1 LENIWTKRE
10 ELVGGWRCLHNEK
23 LCNLYASPNIVKVI
37 TSRRMRWVSHIY
49 AWERQ
54 EMSTKF
60 SSENLKGKDSSEK
73 LGLNGEENIGMS
85 SCHGT

>member
-1 LENIWTKRE
+1 
-10 ELVGGWRCLHNEK
+10 
-23 LCNLYASPNIVKVI
+23 
-37 TSRRMRWVSHIY
+37 
-49 AWERQ
+49 
-54 EMSTKF
+54 MSTKF